1 MESEANR
8 EQSSAPET
16 ANNNPS
22 LSKSEAIASLQQTI
36 QQLEAI
42 VTQLNNLEFMDTVAI
57 DLSVNTLVTTTKE
70 LATAITTPSIT
81 QTVSPSQPLQT
92 VTKQTSQKDSP
103 TLNQPEPEVA
113 ATTQPPKPQSRKAQP
128 KRNNRL
134 IIGIISTVIVIGLGI
149 FWWRLPEK
157 PVALIS
163 RTESADTEIATDI
176 LPSEPEIYPE
186 ESPNVFDEG
195 TENLTPNIESEPEIS
210 QIDIP
215 SELEAPAAS
224 EKLEIETVEPEII
237 LTPEQNL
244 IAAIQNRVTEITQDY
259 AEDSIVSVEADFR
272 QGSLSV
278 ILSNLWY
285 ELSQS
290 RQNKLAN
297 DLLKRSRQL
306 DFQKL
311 IIKDPEGTLIARNPV
326 IGNSAIVIQRV
337 KTLEVD
343 NK

>member
-8 EQSSAPET
+8 EQSSASPT
-16 ANNNPS
+16 ANNAPS
-22 LSKSEAIASLQQTI
+22 LSKSEAIVSLQQTI

-42 VTQLNNLEFMDTVAI
+42 VRQLNNLESMDTVAI
-57 DLSVNTLVTTTKE
+57 DSSVNTLLTTTKE

-81 QTVSPSQPLQT
+81 QSASPPQPPPKVTEQRPQT
-92 VTKQTSQKDSP
+92 DSA
-103 TLNQPEPEVA
+103 TFTQPEPEVV
-113 ATTQPPKPQSRKAQP
+113 ATPRKAQP

-134 IIGIISTVIVIGLGI
+134 IIGIISTVIIIGLGI

-163 RTESADTEIATDI
+163 RTQSPDTEIATDT
-176 LPSEPEIYPE
+176 LASQPEIIQPETYPE
-186 ESPNVFDEG
+186 EIPDTLDED
-195 TENLTPNIESEPEIS
+195 TENLTPDIESEPEIS
-210 QIDIP
+210 QIYIP
-215 SELEAPAAS
+215 LELEAPAAS
-224 EKLEIETVEPEII
+224 KKLKIETVEPKII

-259 AEDSIVSVEADFR
+259 AENSIVSVEADFR

-311 IIKDPEGTLIARNPV
+311 IIKDPEGTLIARSPV

-337 KTLEVD
+337 RT
-343 NK
+343 